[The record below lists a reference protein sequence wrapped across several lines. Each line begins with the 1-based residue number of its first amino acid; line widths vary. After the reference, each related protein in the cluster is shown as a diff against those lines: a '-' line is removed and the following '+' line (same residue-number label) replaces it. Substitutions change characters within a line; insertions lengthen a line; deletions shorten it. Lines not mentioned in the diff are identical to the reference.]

1 MQFWSES
8 KHSRKCEAVENH
20 KLIMNTPSGINFIK
34 GKREDFNTCNLLSG
48 FTTTELATLTAESSY
63 IPHFYPKGQE
73 MAPIAKVL
81 TLHSRMHIP
90 SHDHGEVLK
99 SSETEKKQNPFVPPA
114 KAEEHSVFDLGTSS
128 LQRIITQM
136 REMRR
141 SSTKYSYKPTSSI
154 QKRQKTPECMPQ
166 YTMYLHG
173 KKNSSWEMA
182 KRQQLAEMLS
192 K

>member
-1 MQFWSES
+1 MV
-8 KHSRKCEAVENH
+8 EA
-20 KLIMNTPSGINFIK
+20 SGINFIK
-34 GKREDFNTCNLLSG
+34 GKKEDFTTCNMLST
-48 FTTTELATLTAESSY
+48 FTTAELATLTAESSY
-63 IPHFYPKGQE
+63 IPHFYPKGHE

-90 SHDHGEVLK
+90 NHDENGEILK
-99 SSETEKKQNPFVPPA
+99 NTTAQKKVNPFLQP
-114 KAEEHSVFDLGTSS
+114 KEQSNSVFDLGTSS

-141 SSTKYSYKPTSSI
+141 SSTKYSYKPTSTI
-154 QKRQKTPECMPQ
+154 QKVQKTPDCMPQ
-166 YTMYLHG
+166 YSMYLRG

-182 KRQQLAEMLS
+182 KRKQLAEMLA